1 MSNQKV
7 IKVIKMINE
16 NGGSI
21 LRSVLKS
28 KLQETMSRRE
38 ANDLLNKLAANK
50 REVSTSTQNV
60 DYKVTEYYI

>member
-1 MSNQKV
+1 MSNQ
-7 IKVIKMINE
+7 KVIKMINE

-50 REVSTSTQNV
+50 REVSTQNV